1 VSRASSPTE
10 VDDAAFIHS
19 LLAVQRFQRTGVL
32 EVRAEGVC
40 TLIYVQKGIPVFA
53 EQGSLG
59 ETLGRVLVRQ
69 GALTAEQYAAVI
81 DRMTETVF
89 GSEQLRF
96 GEVAVALG
104 YLTLQQVNDALAEQV
119 RQKLLRCMQWSAP
132 ECEFKAVTEALDEVA
147 HYACQVEPLLLEG
160 LREYF
165 DKQRVRP
172 LWEAAATRFAALTE
186 TLDAIVARFKLGT
199 EERALLEGIDGS
211 RTVAQVVGSGQLDST
226 AAAQLLSALLL
237 VDALGAF
244 DSSEEAEQQA
254 QAARSLVRV
263 PGGRMVSIARPQS
276 ASASGPPEAIAQAVV
291 VPSAPPAA
299 AADPGPEAPSAA
311 APEASEPAPPPSD
324 PPRPVSIPVPPD
336 VKHSRL
342 RAEQLFQ
349 SGRKHLREGRWQKA
363 LADLDKAA
371 KRYPEA
377 IEYKL
382 HAAWAEFRMLDDPE
396 RMEELKEE
404 LADLALR
411 AVRQDKTI
419 SFAHYVHA
427 QLFLMAGDE
436 KAARR
441 SFGVAWKL
449 DRSDRDAERHYR
461 VLDRRLRGD
470 DKGH

>member
-1 VSRASSPTE
+1 
-10 VDDAAFIHS
+10 
-19 LLAVQRFQRTGVL
+19 
-32 EVRAEGVC
+32 
-40 TLIYVQKGIPVFA
+40 
-53 EQGSLG
+53 
-59 ETLGRVLVRQ
+59 
-69 GALTAEQYAAVI
+69 
-81 DRMTETVF
+81 
-89 GSEQLRF
+89 
-96 GEVAVALG
+96 
-104 YLTLQQVNDALAEQV
+104 
-119 RQKLLRCMQWSAP
+119 
-132 ECEFKAVTEALDEVA
+132 
-147 HYACQVEPLLLEG
+147 
-160 LREYF
+160 
-165 DKQRVRP
+165 
-172 LWEAAATRFAALTE
+172 
-186 TLDAIVARFKLGT
+186 
-199 EERALLEGIDGS
+199 
-211 RTVAQVVGSGQLDST
+211 
-226 AAAQLLSALLL
+226 
-237 VDALGAF
+237 
-244 DSSEEAEQQA
+244 
-254 QAARSLVRV
+254 
-263 PGGRMVSIARPQS
+263 
-276 ASASGPPEAIAQAVV
+276 
-291 VPSAPPAA
+291 
-299 AADPGPEAPSAA
+299 
-311 APEASEPAPPPSD
+311 
-324 PPRPVSIPVPPD
+324 